1 MLVGK
6 RALVVV
12 ASGGVPVGGAADF
25 AMPYVR
31 HVLAFIGI
39 TGGEF
44 IAADGL
50 MSGAGAAIAGAE
62 ARIEELA
69 A

>member
-1 MLVGK
+1 MTGK

-12 ASGGVPVGGAADF
+12 ASGGVPVGSATDF
-25 AMPYVR
+25 ATPYVR

-39 TGGEF
+39 NEVEF
-44 IAADGL
+44 ISADAL
-50 MSGAGAAIAGAE
+50 MSGADAALAGAE
-62 ARIEELA
+62 ERIVQLA